1 MTKELRVSHVE
12 KLKTVLKN
20 GYNQNSHM
28 LMAVHADCNLAD
40 FNPNDVTYKVI
51 GGNHTRCA
59 LIAGVEQ
66 RLRHESTIVYCN
78 LTYVEALSLCLSE

>member
-59 LIAGVEQ
+59 LQELSKDSV
-66 RLRHESTIVYCN
+66 LKPRHES
-78 LTYVEALSLCLSE
+78 